1 MRPPYLAENAP
12 VYTSALLK
20 ASAFPPNLLLVNGV
34 GRDDAELKDLIRI
47 CEQHDL
53 GLVLQ
58 LGDTFSLDSQRGK
71 GVNVWLSDRSPEWN
85 LSLRI
90 ANVDLPVLMGFL
102 LSEATAAPMHLL
114 TVIREADQK
123 DAAKQF
129 LRQLMDMGRLPA
141 TTRSRVLQGDFLT
154 QLEDA
159 PAADVNVFG
168 VSASIDFKRLK
179 TIQKKTKGICL
190 FLMDSGHESAIA

>member
-1 MRPPYLAENAP
+1 
-12 VYTSALLK
+12 
-20 ASAFPPNLLLVNGV
+20 
-34 GRDDAELKDLIRI
+34 
-47 CEQHDL
+47 
-53 GLVLQ
+53 
-58 LGDTFSLDSQRGK
+58 
-71 GVNVWLSDRSPEWN
+71 
-85 LSLRI
+85 
-90 ANVDLPVLMGFL
+90 MGFL
-102 LSEATAAPMHLL
+102 LSEATAAPMRLL
-114 TVIREADQK
+114 TVIREAEQK